1 MQFVSQGRYY
11 GEYTGCEQRN
21 VSMAMKRVRRVMLA
35 LAVFGITCSGLSA
48 RAELP
53 AFQMA
58 KHPMIYFVMLDR
70 FANGDP
76 TNDHGFIS
84 GGPSKDGFNSSA
96 TGFYHGGDLAG
107 LTSKIGYIKSLGFT
121 AIWVTPVVRQVT
133 VAPDGSSAGYHGYWG
148 AGFDQVDPHLGTMQD
163 FKDFV
168 TVAHG
173 QGLGVILDIVANHT
187 GDVIYSS
194 SGTSYSDTYY
204 SPYLTKAGKVF
215 SASKLAGTSKFPKL
229 SELDPNTSFPN
240 PPLLNNSDAHIK
252 SPAWLNDVRNYHN
265 RGNST
270 FTGESSLFGDFYGL
284 DDLFTE
290 SPVVVNGMI
299 QIFANWIT
307 NTGVDGFRIDT
318 ARHVNKEFWRA
329 FLPAMRQAAKD
340 SGKTNFPMWGEVY
353 DTNVNGTS
361 YWIKNAS
368 FNEVLD
374 FPLQN
379 QLLNFVNTGSSDGL
393 VSVLN
398 NDDVYATSHSEADG
412 LVTFLGNHDMGRVG
426 SFIAHATGSKSL
438 QLSRDTLAHAL
449 LFTLRGNPAVYYGD
463 EFGLEGGGDQLA
475 RQDLFPTQ
483 VTQWRSEPRIGGSTI
498 GAGSSFDTANPLQT
512 SISDLASLRASN
524 AAFSDGQEIIR
535 AAGNGLFVFSRIN
548 TTTGEEFVCAF
559 NAGTSDATQ
568 DVPVSTASA
577 NWTRLLGQ
585 GTVAGRADAAK
596 LQVQLP
602 AGAWGVF
609 KANGG
614 VTSAET
620 SGISMSPI
628 AINPTDSSQYRIQA
642 TIVAGSYVNV
652 SFYQKSTH
660 GAWTY
665 LGSDHNPYFSNSAQA
680 NSPSTFKLFVAR
692 NAYASQT
699 SYVFKAIVAT
709 PAGKQISSKLVLL
722 KTK

>member
-1 MQFVSQGRYY
+1 MS
-11 GEYTGCEQRN
+11 
-21 VSMAMKRVRRVMLA
+21 MKRVRRVMLA
-35 LAVFGITCSGLSA
+35 LAVFGITCGGLSA
-48 RAELP
+48 RADLP

-76 TNDHGFIS
+76 ANDHGYIS
-84 GGPSKDGFNSSA
+84 GGATKDGFNPSA

-148 AGFDQVDPHLGTMQD
+148 AGFDQVDPHLGSMQD

-168 TVAHG
+168 TAAHG

-194 SGTSYSDTYY
+194 GGTSYSDTYF

-215 SASKLAGTSKFPKL
+215 SASKLAGSSKFPTL
-229 SELDPNTSFPN
+229 SQLDPYRSFPN
-240 PPLLNNSDAHIK
+240 PPLLNNSDARIK

-265 RGNST
+265 RGNSS
-270 FTGESSLFGDFYGL
+270 FTGESSLLGDFYGL

-299 QIFANWIT
+299 KIFADWIT
-307 NTGVDGFRIDT
+307 NTGVDGFRVDT

-340 SGKTNFPMWGEVY
+340 AGKTNFPMWGEVY
-353 DTNVNGTS
+353 DANVSGTS
-361 YWIKNAS
+361 YWVKNAS

-379 QLLNFVNTGSSDGL
+379 QLLNFVNTGASDGL
-393 VSVLN
+393 VSVFN
-398 NDDVYATSHSEADG
+398 NDDVYATSRSDADG
-412 LVTFLGNHDMGRVG
+412 LITFLGNHDMGRVG
-426 SFIAHATGSKSL
+426 SFIGRATSSKSL

-463 EFGLEGGGDQLA
+463 EFGLQGGGDQVA

-483 VTQWRSEPRIGGSTI
+483 VSQWKAEPRIGGSTI
-498 GAGSSFDTANPLQT
+498 GAGSSFDTTNPLQT
-512 SISDLASLRASN
+512 SIADLATLRASN
-524 AAFSDGQEIIR
+524 DAFGDGQQIIR

-548 TTTGEEFVCAF
+548 SATGTEFVCAF
-559 NAGTSDATQ
+559 NAGTSDSNQ
-568 DVPVSTASA
+568 EVPVSTTTS
-577 NWTRLLGQ
+577 NWSRVLGQ
-585 GTVAGRADAAK
+585 GTAIGHTDSAR

-602 AGAWGVF
+602 AGTWGVF
-609 KANGG
+609 KPNDG
-614 VTSAET
+614 VLQSET
-620 SGISMSPI
+620 STISMSPVVV
-628 AINPTDSSQYRIQA
+628 NPTDSGQYRIQA
-642 TIVAGSYVNV
+642 STGAGSFTSVR
-652 SFYQKSTH
+652 FYQKPTH
-660 GAWTY
+660 GTWTY
-665 LGSDHNPYFSNSAQA
+665 LGSDHNPYFATTSQPTSLNQ
-680 NSPSTFKLFVAR
+680 FRLFVAR
-692 NAYASQT
+692 TAYASRT
-699 SYVFKAIVAT
+699 TYAFKAVVTT
-709 PAGKQISSKLVLL
+709 PSGKQITSKLSLL
-722 KTK
+722 KIK